1 MTRWVWDIESDGFLQ
16 NVTQVWCHVFRNI
29 STGEKVRL
37 RPGDMRWRELMKEAT
52 LIVGH
57 NILGYD
63 FTVLEKLYGFRRRR
77 DLVVHDTF
85 IMSLVLDYN
94 KFPGGQHS
102 LENWGKSLGYH
113 KIEFNDFSRF
123 SEEMLTYCE
132 RDVDLNYKIYM
143 LLLESLKKQAEK
155 NPVIKTTLRVEHFV
169 AEWSSRAEMFGW
181 PFNRSKAEQYFEQM
195 DKQKTEAENAIL
207 PMLGKKTVAID
218 KVKGIVEEKV
228 PRWTKKGYYD
238 HHTANYFGIDPILGL
253 DPNDPE
259 LAPEE
264 RKLFRPVVGPYSR
277 VAFEDLKLSSVHDV
291 KIFLFRNGWEPTEF
305 NYKRE
310 EDGTM
315 RQTSP
320 KISEDDLLLLRGNGK
335 LYADYLSTTSRYNV
349 LKTWLENIDDNN
361 RLHGSCFTIGTPSM
375 RSRHSGI
382 ANIPGVDASW
392 GKEIRSLFTCSPGYS
407 FIGADSSGN
416 QARGLAHYLK
426 SPEYTDLL
434 LNGDVHSYNAEIAT
448 NVLLDMGIIKTVERA
463 SAKRLLY
470 AFLFGASGKK
480 LWSYMFGSQD
490 SKRGNKFKTGFTRAV
505 PGFEELLKKLER
517 IYGHTKQYSNPGYI
531 IGLGGNRIYVDS
543 FHKLLVYLL
552 QAAEKATCGAA
563 VMLTIQGL
571 EEANIPYEPFIMYH
585 DEEDF
590 QVPTEYAQQAAAIAK
605 NAFKEG
611 PKLFGVDIMDGEAK
625 IGKDWAECH

>member
-1 MTRWVWDIESDGFLQ
+1 MTRWIWDIEADNLLRDVKQ
-16 NVTQVWCHVFRNI
+16 IWCHVFLNI
-29 STGEKVRL
+29 NTGEKVKL
-37 RPGDMRWRELMKEAT
+37 RPGDTRWRELMEEST

-94 KFPGGQHS
+94 RFPGGQHS
-102 LENWGKSLGYH
+102 LENWGKALGYE
-113 KIEFNDFSRF
+113 KIHFDDFSRF

-132 RDVDLNYKIYM
+132 RDVDLNYKIYQE
-143 LLLESLKKQAEK
+143 LLISLKKQAEK
-155 NPVIKTTLRVEHFV
+155 NPIIKTTLRVEHFV
-169 AEWSSRAEMFGW
+169 AEWSARAELFGW
-181 PFNRSKAEQYFEQM
+181 PFDRSKAEQYFEEMGNQRLA
-195 DKQKTEAENAIL
+195 AEKAIL

-218 KVKGIVEEKV
+218 KVKGTVDVKEPK
-228 PRWTKKGYYD
+228 WTKKGYYD
-238 HHTANYFGIDPILGL
+238 QHTANNFGIDPILGL
-253 DPNDPE
+253 EPDSSF
-259 LAPEE
+259 LPEE
-264 RKLFRPVVGPYSR
+264 AKLFRPIMGPYCR
-277 VAFEDLKLSSVHDV
+277 VVFEDLKLSSSSDV
-291 KIFLFRNGWEPTEF
+291 KLFLFRNGWEPSEF
-305 NYKRE
+305 NYKRDS
-310 EDGTM
+310 DGSI
-315 RQTSP
+315 RKTSP
-320 KISEDDLLLLRGNGK
+320 KITPDDLELLRGNGK

-349 LKTWLENIDDNN
+349 LKTWLENLDDNN

-382 ANIPGVDASW
+382 ANIPGVEAPW
-392 GKEIRSLFTCSPGYS
+392 GHEIRSLFTCSDGHS

-448 NVLLDMGIIKTVERA
+448 SVLNAMGITKTVERA
-463 SAKRLLY
+463 QAKRLLY

-480 LWSYMFGSQD
+480 LWSYIFGTQD
-490 SKRGNKFKTGFTRAV
+490 PKLGNKFKAGFTKAV
-505 PGFEELLKKLER
+505 PGFENLLKKLDN
-517 IYGHTKQYSNPGYI
+517 IYGATKQFSDPGYI

-571 EEANIPYEPFIMYH
+571 EDAKIPYEPFIMYH

-590 QVPTEYAQQAAAIAK
+590 QTPTEYSQQAAAIAK

-611 PKLFGVDIMDGEAK
+611 PKLFGVEIMDGEAK